1 MVFLNQRYLVYHSQQ
16 PVSSDPINSK
26 KNTPEDKVLDQ
37 TLRPDAFSEYI
48 GQENI
53 KQNLHI
59 LLTAAKQRNHS
70 PEHILFYGPPGL
82 GKTTLAHLIAKEL
95 GVQMKVTSGPAI
107 ERVGDLASVL
117 TNLSPGDILFID
129 EIHRLN
135 KNVEE
140 ILYPAMESGQM
151 DIIVGKG
158 PSART
163 IQLELPPF
171 TLIAATTRI
180 AMISSPLRS
189 RFSGGVFRLE
199 FYKDEEIQH
208 IIERSARI
216 LNIPLSNSASK
227 HIAARS
233 RKTPRTANYLL
244 KRCRDLAQ
252 IYSKDLD
259 EDIVMEALN
268 MIGTDRVGLNKSD
281 IDILEVI
288 INKYKG
294 GPVGLSTI
302 AASLSEDEATI
313 EDFNEPYLIQ
323 LGFIERTPRGRVC
336 TEKAYEH
343 LGIPYISQE

>member
-1 MVFLNQRYLVYHSQQ
+1 M
-16 PVSSDPINSK
+16 SSDLNNI
-26 KNTPEDKVLDQ
+26 KNKAPEDKVLDQ
-37 TLRPDAFSEYI
+37 TLRPSSFDEYI

-53 KQNLHI
+53 KNNLKI
-59 LLTAAKQRNHS
+59 LLQAAKGRNHA
-70 PEHILFYGPPGL
+70 PEHILFYGSPGL
-82 GKTTLAHLIAKEL
+82 GKTTLAYLIAKEL

-107 ERVGDLASVL
+107 ERVGDLASIL

-135 KNVEE
+135 KAVEE

-158 PSART
+158 PAART

-171 TLIAATTRI
+171 TLIAATTRV

-189 RFSGGVFRLE
+189 RFSGGVFKLE
-199 FYKDEEIQH
+199 FYNNKEIQS
-208 IIERSARI
+208 IVERSANI
-216 LNIPLSNSASK
+216 LNIKLEKNAAK
-227 HIAARS
+227 YIADRS

-252 IYSKDLD
+252 VYEKDLD
-259 EDIVMEALN
+259 EDIVIEALN
-268 MIGTDRVGLNKSD
+268 MIGTDSVGLNKSD
-281 IDILEVI
+281 IDLLEI
-288 INKYKG
+288 IIHKYNG

-323 LGFIERTPRGRVC
+323 LGFLDRTPRGRVV
-336 TEKAYEH
+336 TKSAYDH
-343 LGIPYISQE
+343 LNITYTKND

>member
-1 MVFLNQRYLVYHSQQ
+1 M
-16 PVSSDPINSK
+16 SSDINPK
-26 KNTPEDKVLDQ
+26 KNTPDDKILDQ
-37 TLRPDAFSEYI
+37 TLRPNAFSEYI

-59 LLTAAKQRNHS
+59 LLTAAKQRNHA

-107 ERVGDLASVL
+107 ERVGDLASIL

-135 KNVEE
+135 KTVEE

-171 TLIAATTRI
+171 TLLAATTRI

-199 FYKDEEIQH
+199 FYQDSEIQH
-208 IIERSARI
+208 IIERSAKI
-216 LNIPLSNSASK
+216 LNIPLSKTAAE
-227 HIAARS
+227 HIAKRS

-252 IYSKDLD
+252 IYNKDLD
-259 EDIVMEALN
+259 EDVVVEALG

-281 IDILEVI
+281 IDILNVI

-323 LGFIERTPRGRVC
+323 LGFIERTQRGRVA
-336 TEKAYEH
+336 TKQAYDH
-343 LGIPYISQE
+343 LGIEYMKNE

>member
-1 MVFLNQRYLVYHSQQ
+1 M
-16 PVSSDPINSK
+16 SSEPIQSK
-26 KNTPEDKVLDQ
+26 KNTFDDKVLDQ
-37 TLRPDAFSEYI
+37 TLRPHSFDEYI
-48 GQENI
+48 GQESI
-53 KQNLHI
+53 KKNLHI

-82 GKTTLAHLIAKEL
+82 GKTTLAHLISKEI
-95 GVQMKVTSGPAI
+95 GVDMKITSGPAI
-107 ERVGDLASVL
+107 ERVGDLASLL

-158 PSART
+158 PAART
-163 IQLELPPF
+163 IQLDLPPF
-171 TLIAATTRI
+171 TLIGATTRI

-199 FYKDEEIQH
+199 FYTDEEIQK
-208 IIERSARI
+208 IIERSANI
-216 LNIPLSNSASK
+216 LDIQLDKEASHAISK
-227 HIAARS
+227 RS

-252 IYSKDLD
+252 IYEKNLQT
-259 EDIVMEALN
+259 DIVLEALD
-268 MIGTDRVGLNKSD
+268 MIGTDSVGLNKSD
-281 IDILEVI
+281 IDILETI
-288 INKYKG
+288 IHKYKG
-294 GPVGLSTI
+294 GPVGLGTI

-323 LGFIERTPRGRVC
+323 LGFIDRTPRGRIA
-336 TEKAYEH
+336 TEKAYQH
-343 LGIPYISQE
+343 LGVEYIKHE

>member
-1 MVFLNQRYLVYHSQQ
+1 M
-16 PVSSDPINSK
+16 SSESIQAK
-26 KNTPEDKVLDQ
+26 KNIPDDKVLDQ
-37 TLRPDAFSEYI
+37 TLRPHSFTEYI
-48 GQENI
+48 GQESI
-53 KQNLHI
+53 KKNLHI

-82 GKTTLAHLIAKEL
+82 GKTTLAHLISKEI
-95 GVQMKVTSGPAI
+95 GADMKITSGPAI
-107 ERVGDLASVL
+107 ERVGDLASLL

-158 PSART
+158 PAART
-163 IQLELPPF
+163 IQLDLPPF
-171 TLIAATTRI
+171 TLIGATTRI

-199 FYKDEEIQH
+199 FYTDEEIQK

-216 LNIPLSNSASK
+216 LDIKLDSEAS
-227 HIAARS
+227 HAIAKRS

-252 IYSKDLD
+252 IYQKNLQT
-259 EDIVMEALN
+259 DIVLEALD
-268 MIGTDRVGLNKSD
+268 MIGTDSMGLNKSD
-281 IDILEVI
+281 IDILETI
-288 INKYKG
+288 IHKYNG
-294 GPVGLSTI
+294 GPVGLGTI

-323 LGFIERTPRGRVC
+323 LGFIDRTPRGRIA
-336 TEKAYEH
+336 TEKAYNH
-343 LGIPYISQE
+343 LGVEYIKHE